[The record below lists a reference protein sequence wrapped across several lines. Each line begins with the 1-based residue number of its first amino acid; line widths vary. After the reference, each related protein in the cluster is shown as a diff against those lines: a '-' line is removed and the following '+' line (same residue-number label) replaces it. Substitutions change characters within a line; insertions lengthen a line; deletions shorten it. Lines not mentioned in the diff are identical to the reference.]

1 MTKFY
6 REPVKKIGM
15 ERRIVAMETQ
25 NPHCHPYGK
34 LIKHVL
40 VSSTLSFVKI
50 FLNSLQK
57 GNWDLSASRRQQ
69 PGKKKLQ
76 VRDMYSEKLG
86 C

>member
-57 GNWDLSASRRQQ
+57 GNWDLSASRFNGNNPER
-69 PGKKKLQ
+69 KNCRLQ
-76 VRDMYSEKLG
+76 TCIQRS
-86 C
+86 